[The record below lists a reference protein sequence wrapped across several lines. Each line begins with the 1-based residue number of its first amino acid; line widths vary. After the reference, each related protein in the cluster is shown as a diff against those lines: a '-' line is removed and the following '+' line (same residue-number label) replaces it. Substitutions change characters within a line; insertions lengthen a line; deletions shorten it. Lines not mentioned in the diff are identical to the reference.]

1 MKYLPTIDL
10 DPQVRL
16 LLAHG
21 ALRLQPGQWVRDER
35 GRVGRFL
42 RTNGRTG
49 SVHASWVRPD
59 DTWASAAGRFHRACI
74 KGFVGRYRPLYDRL
88 NDRLGGLDAG
98 RRASRPHSA
107 AIR

>member
-10 DPQVRL
+10 DPQVRR

-21 ALRLQPGQWVRDER
+21 ALRLQPGQWVRDEH

-42 RTNGRTG
+42 RTNVRTG

-59 DTWASAAGRFHRACI
+59 DTWTTAASRFHRACV
-74 KGFVGRYRPLYDRL
+74 KGFVGRYRTLY
-88 NDRLGGLDAG
+88 GQPEP
-98 RRASRPHSA
+98 SKA
-107 AIR
+107 A